1 MSSDPFSNL
10 PPGDSSDE
18 DDRTVIRPSARPPAS
33 PAQAPGPV
41 PAPAALP
48 QDAAD
53 EWLPPVA
60 PEPAA
65 QPNVTGSPT
74 SIPIP
79 PTRPPHTAG
88 LGTAAIGGVPGDH
101 GNTLPVGTYVG
112 EFEVTDTLGEGGFG
126 IVYLAWDHSLERKVA
141 LKEYMPAALAARG
154 QGLSVTVK
162 SARHAETFEAGLR
175 SFVNE
180 AKLLAQFDHPSM
192 VKVYRFWEANG
203 TAYMVMPFYEGTTLK
218 DTLKEMGGTPPDEA
232 WLTALLAPVSEALE
246 VLHGQ
251 QCYHRDIAPDNIILL
266 KGTGKPLLLDFG
278 AARRVIGDMTQALTV
293 ILKSGYAPVEQYA
306 EVPGMNQG
314 PWTDVYALAA
324 SIYYAINGKTPPPA
338 VGRLVNDSYV
348 PLAQSA
354 AGKYSDRFLRAIDH
368 ALAVKPEERIQ
379 NMAQLREELGLGV
392 GYVPPTTMPSP
403 TAGPAK
409 GTAGVAS
416 ATSTKGKDKPAK
428 ADQAEGADSGG
439 HKRMPLIIGGV
450 VAALALAGGI
460 GYMLLGGQKDAATVD
475 AAASAASA
483 VVATAPPAPA
493 PASVEPAAP
502 TGPFDPVK
510 EFDRIVTNASAGFT
524 VEGAPIKPR
533 LQIGKDRL
541 GFSFTSSKSGYA
553 YVLLVSTDGTFM
565 KLFPN
570 RIAPSNHIEA
580 GEHIHLPDKSW
591 PMDAAGPAG
600 TDHFVVIVS
609 SRPRDFSDAGGHSE
623 GGFTEFP
630 REEAEAAW
638 RNHKGP
644 GSVFAGKPICDAG
657 APCPDDYGAAHFT
670 LEEFE

>member
-18 DDRTVIRPSARPPAS
+18 DDRTVIRPSARPPA
-33 PAQAPGPV
+33 QAPVPA

-60 PEPAA
+60 PEPA
-65 QPNVTGSPT
+65 QPNVTGSPA

-88 LGTAAIGGVPGDH
+88 MGTAAIGGVPGDH

-154 QGLSVTVK
+154 QGLTVTVK

-324 SIYYAINGKTPPPA
+324 SVYYAINGKTPPPA

-379 NMAQLREELGLGV
+379 NMAQLREELGLGA

-403 TAGPAK
+403 TGGPAK
-409 GTAGVAS
+409 GTAGGTS
-416 ATSTKGKDKPAK
+416 ATPTKGQGKPAK
-428 ADQAEGADSGG
+428 ADKAEDAGSGG
-439 HKRMPLIIGGV
+439 RNRLPVIIGGV
-450 VAALALAGGI
+450 VAALAVAGGI
-460 GYMLLGGQKDAATVD
+460 GYTLMGGQKDAAT
-475 AAASAASA
+475 AGTAASAASA
-483 VVATAPPAPA
+483 VVATAPDPA
-493 PASVEPAAP
+493 PASAPAPVEPAAP
-502 TGPFDPVK
+502 SGPFDPIK

-609 SRPRDFSDAGGHSE
+609 SRPRDFTEAGGHSE

-638 RNHKGP
+638 RKHKGA

-657 APCPDDYGAAHFT
+657 APCSDDYGAAHFT

>member
-1 MSSDPFSNL
+1 MSSDPFSHL
-10 PPGDSSDE
+10 PPGDSPEE
-18 DDRTVIRPSARPPAS
+18 DDRTVIRPSPRPAT
-33 PAQAPGPV
+33 PV
-41 PAPAALP
+41 PAPSAAPSPAALP

-60 PEPAA
+60 PLAPEPA
-65 QPNVTGSPT
+65 QPSVTGGPA

-79 PTRPPHTAG
+79 PTRPSHTAG
-88 LGTAAIGGVPGDH
+88 LGSPAIGGVPGDH

-154 QGLSVTVK
+154 QGLAVTVK

-324 SIYYAINGKTPPPA
+324 SVYYAINGKTPPPA

-368 ALAVKPEERIQ
+368 ALVVKPDDRIQ
-379 NMAQLREELGLGV
+379 NMAQLREELGLGL

-403 TAGPAK
+403 HGGAPK
-409 GTAGVAS
+409 GTAGGSGTPPKAKP
-416 ATSTKGKDKPAK
+416 AKPAK
-428 ADQAEGADSGG
+428 ADGEAPS
-439 HKRMPLIIGGV
+439 HKRLPLIVGGAV
-450 VAALALAGGI
+450 LALAAAGGI
-460 GYMLLGGQKDAATVD
+460 GYAVLGGKKDAAAPDTP
-475 AAASAASA
+475 ASAPAASAAPAA
-483 VVATAPPAPA
+483 VPAPA
-493 PASVEPAAP
+493 PSPPVEAAP

-510 EFDRIVTNASAGFT
+510 EFDRIVTNASTSFT
-524 VEGAPIKPR
+524 VEGAPIKQR

-541 GFSFTSSKSGYA
+541 GFSFTSSKPGYA

-570 RIAPSNHIEA
+570 RIAPTNHVEA

-609 SRPRDFSDAGGHSE
+609 SRPRDFTEAGGRNE
-623 GGFTEFP
+623 GGFVEFP
-630 REEAEAAW
+630 RDEAEAAW

-644 GSVFAGKPICDAG
+644 GSVFAGKPVCDGGG
-657 APCPDDYGAAHFT
+657 ACPDDYGAAHFT